1 MNGGRPNFATGSGMN
16 NRAVPPRAAEAS
28 TVQVILDPQ
37 SQQKVNKTHS
47 HGMGIDTV
55 KRHNKNIVKLMNF
68 IRTLVTK
75 PEFNI
80 VGGTIDDIIKP
91 LVEEEYENKEKI
103 IVKTLNNGNV
113 P

>member
-1 MNGGRPNFATGSGMN
+1 M
-16 NRAVPPRAAEAS
+16 
-28 TVQVILDPQ
+28 
-37 SQQKVNKTHS
+37 
-47 HGMGIDTV
+47 V
-55 KRHNKNIVKLMNF
+55 KRHNKNIVKFMNLL
-68 IRTLVTK
+68 IRTLDI
-75 PEFNI
+75 I

>member
-1 MNGGRPNFATGSGMN
+1 M
-16 NRAVPPRAAEAS
+16 
-28 TVQVILDPQ
+28 
-37 SQQKVNKTHS
+37 
-47 HGMGIDTV
+47 V
-55 KRHNKNIVKLMNF
+55 KRHNKNIVKFMNL
-68 IRTLVTK
+68 IRTLDI
-75 PEFNI
+75 I